1 MPHSAIMS
9 AIAACPQSFFFKE
22 GRSDSSRRLATRF
35 PTSGNDDY
43 EILAVNSLVK
53 EVISEILLWNLHFS
67 QEKPAFPPCKKINE
81 LVEGLDILCYN
92 E

>member
-9 AIAACPQSFFFKE
+9 VIAACPQSFFFKE
-22 GRSDSSRRLATRF
+22 GF